1 MIPPR
6 HVVLICEDGWEGIR
20 KFALLL
26 SENKIPVS
34 VIIKGDPGK
43 EVKEMVSPKPGIR
56 NYFFERN
63 LYRVVLYPLLGW
75 LYLRYGWNLCCI
87 TKERTYKALRVPEK
101 IFGFSLHYFLESGT
115 NSLLQ
120 SRSGEKIS
128 MGDYLQHLS

>member
-43 EVKEMVSPKPGIR
+43 EAKEMLSPKPGIR
-56 NYFFERN
+56 NYFFKRN
-63 LYRVVLYPLLGW
+63 SYRLFLYPLLGW
-75 LYLRYGWNLCCI
+75 LYLRRRWDVCCI
-87 TKERTYKALRVPEK
+87 TKERTYKELKVLQR
-101 IFGFSLHYFLESGT
+101 IFRFSLYHFLESGS

-120 SRSGEKIS
+120 DCRGGKASFN
-128 MGDYLQHLS
+128 DYLQLT

>member
-43 EVKEMVSPKPGIR
+43 EVKEMISSKLGIQ
-56 NYFFERN
+56 NYFFKRN
-63 LYRVVLYPLLGW
+63 SYRLFLYPLLGW
-75 LYLRYGWNLCCI
+75 LSLRRRWDVCCI
-87 TKERTYKALRVPEK
+87 TKERTYKELKVLQR
-101 IFGFSLHYFLESGT
+101 IFRFSLYHFLESGS

-120 SRSGEKIS
+120 DCHGGKTSVN
-128 MGDYLQHLS
+128 DYLQLT

>member
-20 KFALLL
+20 KFVLFL

-34 VIIKGDPGK
+34 VIIKGDPGN
-43 EVKEMVSPKPGIR
+43 EVKEMISSKPGVQ

-63 LYRVVLYPLLGW
+63 SYRVFLYPLLGW
-75 LYLRYGWNLCCI
+75 LYLRRRWDVCCI
-87 TKERTYKALRVPEK
+87 TKERTYKELKVLQR
-101 IFGFSLHYFLESGT
+101 IFRFSLYHFLESGS

-120 SRSGEKIS
+120 DCRGKKTPFN
-128 MGDYLQHLS
+128 DYLQLT